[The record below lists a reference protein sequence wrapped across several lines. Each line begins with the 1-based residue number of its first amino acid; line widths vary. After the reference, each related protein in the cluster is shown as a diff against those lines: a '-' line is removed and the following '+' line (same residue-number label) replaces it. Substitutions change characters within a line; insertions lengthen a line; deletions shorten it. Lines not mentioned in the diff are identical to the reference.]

1 MLILLRNRGPV
12 VYETWTAW
20 PVYWSPVLVGA
31 LASIVAV
38 VLFGAIGTAVG
49 SYKAGSD
56 ARIRDFSDI
65 GRAAVA
71 YAVFASFL
79 AFVIGGWV
87 TARVGGIRRAEPA
100 MLHGAISFLV
110 ATVVLLALA
119 AFGGSVYNGWYAAL
133 GPSLAASA
141 APGQAVDPSAAKAAA
156 TGAMAAAVAL
166 LLGLA
171 GSVVGGWMG
180 SGEPMNFTH
189 YKTRG
194 MTTGPVASDRT
205 TRI

>member
-1 MLILLRNRGPV
+1 MRERGAA

-38 VLFGAIGTAVG
+38 VVFGAIGTAVG
-49 SYKAGSD
+49 SYKAGSEG
-56 ARIRDFSDI
+56 RITDFSGV
-65 GRAAVA
+65 GRVAVA

-79 AFVIGGWV
+79 VFVIGGWV
-87 TARVGGIRRAEPA
+87 AARVGGIRRSEPA
-100 MLHGAISFLV
+100 MLHGAIAFLV

-133 GPSLAASA
+133 APSPAVPAT
-141 APGQAVDPSAAKAAA
+141 PGQPVDPNAAKAAA
-156 TGAMAAAVAL
+156 TGAMAATVAL

-180 SGEPMNFTH
+180 SGEPMNFS
-189 YKTRG
+189 YQRTRG
-194 MTTGPVASDRT
+194 MTSRPVASDRT

>member
-1 MLILLRNRGPV
+1 LLRNRGPV

-56 ARIRDFSDI
+56 ARIRDFSGI

-79 AFVIGGWV
+79 AFVIGGWI
-87 TARVGGIRRAEPA
+87 TARVGGITWAEPA
-100 MLHGAISFLV
+100 MLHGAIAFLV
-110 ATVVLLALA
+110 ATVGLLAMA
-119 AFGGSVYNGWYAAL
+119 SFGGAVFNGWYAGLA
-133 GPSLAASA
+133 PSPAVPTQA
-141 APGQAVDPSAAKAAA
+141 GQPVDPNAAKAATAGA
-156 TGAMAAAVAL
+156 TAAAVAI
-166 LLGLA
+166 LLGLV
-171 GSVVGGWMG
+171 GSVIGGWMG
-180 SGEPMNFTH
+180 SGERMDFSFYNRERVGT
-189 YKTRG
+189 TRR
-194 MTTGPVASDRT
+194 VVSDRT
-205 TRI
+205 TRT